1 MYMNYFSSDDLVFY
15 QDKQSGRIMSGGYNI
30 NSILLQKGV
39 APMTTL
45 NSNSNIQ
52 DDDNMLG
59 GTKSVSNIFDNLA
72 VPAGLYYNEQKQRGG
87 SNNIQYSNAEPLSED
102 IHDKLFKLVE
112 VNTKTKQKTCKNRNT
127 KDKDIKKYSRKFK

>member
-1 MYMNYFSSDDLVFY
+1 MNYFSSDDLVFY

-45 NSNSNIQ
+45 NSMKE
-52 DDDNMLG
+52 DDNMLG

-87 SNNIQYSNAEPLSED
+87 FNNIQYSNAEPLSED

-112 VNTKTKQKTCKNRNT
+112 VNTKTKQKTCKNRNAKKN
-127 KDKDIKKYSRKFK
+127 KDNKKYSRKL